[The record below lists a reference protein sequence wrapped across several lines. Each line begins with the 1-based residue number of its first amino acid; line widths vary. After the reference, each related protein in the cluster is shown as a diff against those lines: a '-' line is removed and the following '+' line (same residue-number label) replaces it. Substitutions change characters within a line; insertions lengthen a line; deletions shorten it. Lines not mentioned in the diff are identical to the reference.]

1 MTIQYTLIEMYQY
14 TYTEQARPDDD
25 DDNEMSWTRTR
36 GACIQIDKNNT
47 NILSETKLPLIVHVS
62 VYKYKNKQDDIP
74 LSPFYYSNISI
85 ILQSIFSSG
94 RIKRNT
100 FCDIRN
106 GPQDERE
113 ALKGTT

>member
-14 TYTEQARPDDD
+14 TYTEQARPD

-85 ILQSIFSSG
+85 ILQSIISSG
-94 RIKRNT
+94 RLKRNA